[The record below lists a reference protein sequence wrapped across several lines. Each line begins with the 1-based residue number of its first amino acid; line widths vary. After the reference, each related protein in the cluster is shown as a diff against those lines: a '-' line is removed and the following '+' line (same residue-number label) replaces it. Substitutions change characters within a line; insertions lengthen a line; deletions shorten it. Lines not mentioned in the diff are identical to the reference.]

1 MVQCVL
7 SLFGRKGQV
16 RQEKLRRKQCWK
28 VKNCALLSRAPESE
42 RPEG

>member
-7 SLFGRKGQV
+7 PLFDRKGQV
-16 RQEKLRRKQCWK
+16 RQEKQCWK